1 MKFKAFFAYIGLGAA
16 FLAVS
21 LWVFLSRGKSAKA
34 IGAKYKLGGLML
46 TMWALLSASTCNG
59 PGPQV
64 TCYEPA
70 IEEPLCYDVAVE
82 RNIVILESDVL
93 RRGHEVRLTIQDPVF
108 DTFLLQL
115 QDEKE
120 EKVLQ
125 EVTATREEQAQEI
138 AVSFQLKADLPA
150 GKAVLQ
156 VFGCNGEEKYSVT
169 TLQVTL
175 E

>member
-93 RRGHEVRLTIQDPVF
+93 RRGHEVRLTIQDPIY

-115 QDEKE
+115 QDEN
-120 EKVLQ
+120 EKMLQ
-125 EVTATREEQAQEI
+125 EVTVTREEQEQEI

-156 VFGCNGEEKYSVT
+156 VFGCNGEEKYSIT
-169 TLQVTL
+169 RLPVTL